1 MTEQTKI
8 GRQPIAKVTIN
19 QDFCSRSY
27 GDGICKANLTNIIAN
42 SSDLGDASAWDY
54 TASFNI
60 TTVGTRSI
68 SGVDAVVNQIEK
80 STDTEYVLSNSSNDL
95 FLNKTTYYTIY
106 IDVISGMNE
115 FYFQVYKT
123 TGRCALKLEMSTGTV
138 TNGFGWD
145 AFDFVE
151 VTELADNTNY
161 KITVG
166 INAENE
172 PRSKVLFFFLNSGA
186 VPSLGA
192 QAQIYGLM
200 AAYDKDQQ
208 HIDTSGFAIVGEE
221 TEKCFNTRKTCQDPS
236 NYDIET
242 LPLKFIKSRSPAPDD
257 DYYLP
262 CLTSVS
268 IGPASL
274 NPGGANKSASP
285 FGTRATIS
293 ATFKDFPHN
302 DKRVDPYVDDR
313 DYDPLERGTFWTK
326 WAARNP
332 YYLHRIMT
340 HESGYLLNGQIV
352 DSTVRTFVITSFDG
366 VDSNGNV
373 KVSGKDILTLA
384 ENSKAQAPRA
394 SSGILNADINN
405 SVTTLTAGP
414 SGVGDLE
421 YPASGYIRIEKEI
434 LSFTRSGDVFTVVRG
449 QRATT
454 AEEHSKDATIQ
465 LCLEYDSGLAAD
477 ILEDLFTQYAGI
489 DLAFLDTANWSVEGS
504 SYLPRL
510 YSTLITEPTGVS
522 DLVGEMCEQM
532 FFSVWW
538 DERTN
543 LVKLRAVRAP
553 QDDVIYDLDDYGNI
567 IKDSVA
573 WKDLPDQ
580 LVTEVNVYYG
590 QINPTEKLDETSNYT
605 TVETYLNTSSSS
617 IKKHGVNK
625 IKTIH
630 SRWIPA
636 TATATAND
644 LALKIA
650 NRFGEI
656 PKQITFKVDAKD
668 SYLWLGDFVRLQNRL
683 LVDFYGSVRQANMQI
698 FSASEIELG
707 TKFSYTAN
715 EFFLAEPEDPDAL
728 EVIIGSNLLNVNLRD
743 LFDDQFGIT
752 LDGSETINFRVR
764 SGVVIGGDTCGG
776 GVNVPEA
783 ARDPSNDFYEGGKY
797 LTNTQNLSL
806 STAEI
811 GLIPALQRAYITE
824 VKTTL
829 VDQEYHLYQ
838 NTGAAGA
845 KARIKIVEYPK
856 SVALSTGSFPSGTTI
871 NLIIES
877 GAKILGEGGNGQ
889 AQDLV
894 STFGPYYLKGGDGGD
909 ALSVEHPITIYNDGV
924 IAGGGGGGA
933 GRSLLATSTK
943 YTAVTGGG
951 GAGSLQSRVRS
962 DIQIG
967 TTSTHTDASP
977 GDQVNGGVGGTYENF
992 VVNQYIRINYVGIE
1006 KSAGGDLGQRGQRRT
1021 ESSSNDSNTVEYG
1034 VGGGPGD
1041 AIRAGKNLITWA
1053 LKGDVIGDEVV

>member
-1 MTEQTKI
+1 M
-8 GRQPIAKVTIN
+8 GREPIAKVTIN
-19 QDFCSRSY
+19 QDFCTRSY
-27 GDGICKANLTNIIAN
+27 GDGICKAGLTNIIAN
-42 SSDLGDASAWDY
+42 SSDLGNASAWDDPSGY
-54 TASFNI
+54 DVTQ
-60 TTVGTRSI
+60 VGTISL

-80 STDTEYVLSNSSNDL
+80 NSDTEYVFYAQDNEI

-115 FYFQVYKT
+115 FYLQVYKT
-123 TGRCALKLEMSTGTV
+123 TGRCAIKLEMTTGTV

-151 VTELADNTNY
+151 VTELVDNTNY
-161 KITVG
+161 KIKVG
-166 INAENE
+166 VNAENE
-172 PRSKVLFFFLNSGA
+172 PTSKVLFFFFNSGGT
-186 VPSLGA
+186 PSLGA
-192 QAQIYGLM
+192 QANIYGLM
-200 AAYDKDQQ
+200 AAYDKDQP
-208 HIDTSGFAIVGEE
+208 HIDTSGIAIVGEE
-221 TEKCFNTRKTCQDPS
+221 TEKCFNTRKTCQDPT

-242 LPLKFIKSRSPAPDD
+242 LPLKFIKSRSPAPTD

-274 NPGGANKSASP
+274 NPGGANKSSSP

-302 DKRVDPYVDDR
+302 DKRVDPYIDER
-313 DYDPLERGTFWTK
+313 DYNPLERGTFWTK

-340 HESGYLLNGQIV
+340 HESGYLLNGEIV

-394 SSGILNADINN
+394 SSGILSADINN

-454 AEEHSKDATIQ
+454 AEEHSEDATIQ
-465 LCLEYDSGLAAD
+465 LCLEYDSELAAD
-477 ILEDLFTQYAGI
+477 ILEDLFTEYAGI
-489 DLAFLDTANWSVEGS
+489 DSAFLDTANWSVEGS
-504 SYLPRL
+504 NYLPRL

-617 IKKHGVNK
+617 IKKHGINK

-683 LVDFYGSVRQANMQI
+683 LVDFYGNVRQANMQI

-776 GVNVPEA
+776 GVNVPEP
-783 ARDPSNDFYEGGKY
+783 ARDASNDFYDGGEY
-797 LTNTQNLSL
+797 ITVSAGTNYS
-806 STAEI
+806 SVSI
-811 GLIPALQRAYITE
+811 GLIPVLQKNDIS
-824 VKTTL
+824 VVTTTARE
-829 VDQEYHLYQ
+829 DEYRLYS
-838 NTGAAGA
+838 GSLAES
-845 KARIKIVEYPK
+845 RWIIKEYPT
-856 SVALSTGSFPSGTTI
+856 SVALETGTFPSGTTI
-871 NLIIES
+871 NLILED
-877 GAKILGEGGNGQ
+877 GAKILGEGGNGL
-889 AQDLV
+889 AHSLINI
-894 STFGPYYLKGGDGGD
+894 FGSDVIAAGDGGD
-909 ALSVEHPITIYNDGV
+909 ALKIEYPINIYNSSG
-924 IAGGGGGGA
+924 IISGGGGGGS
-933 GRSLLATSTK
+933 GHLQKATTSSIF
-943 YTAVTGGG
+943 YIPGGG
-951 GAGSLQSRVRS
+951 GAGALSSRVRA
-962 DIQIG
+962 DVTIG
-967 TTSTHTDASP
+967 GTYTHTDAAGGSNEDG
-977 GDQVNGGVGGTYENF
+977 GDGGTGEDSGAE
-992 VVNQYIRINYVGIE
+992 INYSGSELGKGGGLALPGE
-1006 KSAGGDLGQRGQRRT
+1006 KYTR
-1021 ESSSNDSNTVEYG
+1021 NTTEYG
-1034 VGGGPGD
+1034 IGGQ
-1041 AIRAGKNLITWA
+1041 AGKAVKEGADLITWA
-1053 LKGDVIGDEVV
+1053 IKGDVRGVESV